1 LRRDIE
7 ITPTLDTW
15 LGHHVAPGTGGGVK
29 VSGSREAPV
38 PVRLEV
44 IDHAA
49 HLRHVL
55 TSWAWLIAE
64 HRGLTYLERVTVA
77 DLAVWLGRHVA
88 WAAGQGWIGDMCDEL
103 AGLRRTAHGLAPW
116 QVQVDYLTGPCPSC
130 DLRALARVAGE
141 TYIECDLRLGGCSGL
156 WTDQEYHR
164 QVAEITENHRRTTM
178 LTMVRRHPGR
188 LPPAEQ
194 RVEAERDLQA
204 VADAYAEA
212 KRAAEEAYARA
223 MAEPTKRLH
232 AAIRAAAAPPEGV
245 PGAENKSLVTRNR
258 ITEITGLSLRAVQG
272 IVNGTAAP

>member
-1 LRRDIE
+1 M
-7 ITPTLDTW
+7 
-15 LGHHVAPGTGGGVK
+15 
-29 VSGSREAPV
+29 SGSRDAPV
-38 PVRLEV
+38 PVRLNV
-44 IDHAA
+44 LDHVA
-49 HLRHVL
+49 HIQHILK
-55 TSWAWLIAE
+55 SWAWLIAQQ
-64 HRGLTYLERVTVA
+64 RGLEYPSRMSVTA
-77 DLAVWLGRHVA
+77 LALWLARDLTWPAGRP
-88 WAAGQGWIGDMCDEL
+88 WIADMCDEL

-141 TYIECDLRLGGCSGL
+141 TYIECDLRLGGCSSL

-178 LTMVRRHPGR
+178 LTMVRRHSGR

-258 ITEITGLSLRAVQG
+258 ITRSPA
-272 IVNGTAAP
+272 